1 MGGVYACTTEDVAT
15 MNDQQ
20 RESDAARMLDLLPEL
35 VNRFRVDD
43 LTIVYCN
50 QAWADFYGVDREM
63 AMGQQLDT
71 FLSAD
76 DTAGLHDQLAR
87 LTPESPVHTD
97 VQARSAPGDV
107 EQYLEWADRLIEG
120 PQGLEVLSV
129 GRDVTTRVLAD
140 KARGLS
146 DQLFRQLADGSTD
159 IVWRF
164 ATVPEMRVEYL
175 SPSVETILGYP
186 PSHFADDYQRVFEL
200 VVPEDAALVEAMLAG
215 AEMAGRFDVRMRH
228 RDGRL
233 VTLET
238 ESAVLPGALQGVS
251 RDVSEIRSLQAR
263 LAEMALRDSL
273 TGLANRRLVTELLET
288 AASRS
293 RRSGAPIAVAFLDVD
308 GLKSVNDNYG
318 HDAGDVVLCE
328 TAKRLVDCVRSADVV
343 GRLGGDEFVVVFEP
357 GSISIDE
364 VERRISA
371 ALSAPIS
378 LPNGEQVFCPAS
390 IGIADTTT
398 TAADPAEL
406 MAAADLAMYSA
417 KRRRRH
423 SPS

>member
-1 MGGVYACTTEDVAT
+1 
-15 MNDQQ
+15 
-20 RESDAARMLDLLPEL
+20 
-35 VNRFRVDD
+35 
-43 LTIVYCN
+43 
-50 QAWADFYGVDREM
+50 
-63 AMGQQLDT
+63 
-71 FLSAD
+71 
-76 DTAGLHDQLAR
+76 
-87 LTPESPVHTD
+87 
-97 VQARSAPGDV
+97 
-107 EQYLEWADRLIEG
+107 
-120 PQGLEVLSV
+120 
-129 GRDVTTRVLAD
+129 
-140 KARGLS
+140 
-146 DQLFRQLADGSTD
+146 
-159 IVWRF
+159 
-164 ATVPEMRVEYL
+164 
-175 SPSVETILGYP
+175 
-186 PSHFADDYQRVFEL
+186 
-200 VVPEDAALVEAMLAG
+200 
-215 AEMAGRFDVRMRH
+215 
-228 RDGRL
+228 
-233 VTLET
+233 
-238 ESAVLPGALQGVS
+238 
-251 RDVSEIRSLQAR
+251 
-263 LAEMALRDSL
+263 LRDSL

-357 GSISIDE
+357 GSLSIDE

>member
-1 MGGVYACTTEDVAT
+1 
-15 MNDQQ
+15 
-20 RESDAARMLDLLPEL
+20 
-35 VNRFRVDD
+35 
-43 LTIVYCN
+43 
-50 QAWADFYGVDREM
+50 
-63 AMGQQLDT
+63 
-71 FLSAD
+71 
-76 DTAGLHDQLAR
+76 
-87 LTPESPVHTD
+87 